1 MNKKKVLKI
10 IGIIILVLVVIF
22 FIYAIRNFIIIR
34 KLQKNFS
41 KYENNQNYHISSLT
55 EAGDNASIKI
65 DYYKKD
71 SKQVMFTEREINGE
85 TLKMT
90 MYDNGERIDM
100 FVDDG
105 KEKTCHLDIDTVM
118 MPMDLVNYLETE
130 STWQTFLGSI
140 FARISKN
147 EYNQKKCYVINN
159 FKSPL
164 FLNDENKNEVY
175 LEKNTGLVVKATFG
189 DEAIDRNYEFD
200 NVDDEVFVEPNIG
213 EYKLLTDN

>member
-10 IGIIILVLVVIF
+10 VGIVILVVVIMF
-22 FIYAIRNFIIIR
+22 FIYAIRNFVIIK
-34 KLQKNFS
+34 KLQNKFS
-41 KYENNQNYHISSLT
+41 IYENSENYHISSLT

-71 SKQVMFTEREINGE
+71 NKQAMFTEREINGE

-118 MPMDLVNYLETE
+118 MPMDLVN
-130 STWQTFLGSI
+130 
-140 FARISKN
+140 
-147 EYNQKKCYVINN
+147 
-159 FKSPL
+159 
-164 FLNDENKNEVY
+164 
-175 LEKNTGLVVKATFG
+175 
-189 DEAIDRNYEFD
+189 
-200 NVDDEVFVEPNIG
+200 
-213 EYKLLTDN
+213 

>member
-1 MNKKKVLKI
+1 
-10 IGIIILVLVVIF
+10 
-22 FIYAIRNFIIIR
+22 
-34 KLQKNFS
+34 
-41 KYENNQNYHISSLT
+41 
-55 EAGDNASIKI
+55 
-65 DYYKKD
+65 
-71 SKQVMFTEREINGE
+71 
-85 TLKMT
+85 
-90 MYDNGERIDM
+90 M

-130 STWQTFLGSI
+130 NTWQTFLGST
-140 FARISKN
+140 FAIISKN